1 MNRSRSSTTSLFLV
15 FFFIS
20 SCDGFQQG
28 NRPKQ
33 STFATQASTKG
44 NKPIKGIRDE
54 LTSITSKATMSAVC
68 EDDIDICSFEDEDLK
83 KEDCGSENIC
93 SESSTI
99 KMITTFDTVN
109 FVTDENSKAVPSA
122 SPQNTAKKLMK
133 EGMSLYVHFL
143 KTHSLLTKTLTSGLV
158 GIVGDVMAQLFEH
171 RMSGG
176 TKFFVDIRRI
186 FGIFFECAFLSAP
199 LMHYAYDFLE
209 YLVPIHGIDSDGEQH
224 VAQDQAGSQKRN
236 VESLKRWGAAIF
248 HVLSDIFLLGPFYVL
263 FIMTST
269 SIFEGR
275 IWSLRTDLLSN
286 FLSTFKTSVVV
297 SLGFMPFQVSA
308 FRVLPTQFRLL
319 YINMQDIIWSAA
331 VSFAAHKSRH

>member
-1 MNRSRSSTTSLFLV
+1 
-15 FFFIS
+15 
-20 SCDGFQQG
+20 
-28 NRPKQ
+28 
-33 STFATQASTKG
+33 
-44 NKPIKGIRDE
+44 
-54 LTSITSKATMSAVC
+54 
-68 EDDIDICSFEDEDLK
+68 
-83 KEDCGSENIC
+83 
-93 SESSTI
+93 
-99 KMITTFDTVN
+99 
-109 FVTDENSKAVPSA
+109 
-122 SPQNTAKKLMK
+122 
-133 EGMSLYVHFL
+133 
-143 KTHSLLTKTLTSGLV
+143 
-158 GIVGDVMAQLFEH
+158 
-171 RMSGG
+171 MSGD

-224 VAQDQAGSQKRN
+224 VAQDQAESQKRN